1 MKAGDDDYDDY
12 DDEDNDTGTT
22 GTALTEQLDEI
33 WPHKL
38 TNPPPPGENASLER
52 QRRVLEARTPCAVP
66 EHQLD
71 AALTALFCV
80 ENAVIDPCSAD
91 AEGRVRNNALYR
103 CDRTMTLK
111 VLRRYVQMLS
121 GELVSEAMSEC

>member
-12 DDEDNDTGTT
+12 DDEDDDTGTT
-22 GTALTEQLDEI
+22 GTGFEEELDEV
-33 WPHKL
+33 WPFKL
-38 TNPPPPGENASLER
+38 TKAPPPGENASLER
-52 QRRVLEARTPCAVP
+52 QRRALEAHTPCAVP

-71 AALTALFCV
+71 AALTALLCV
-80 ENAVIDPCSAD
+80 ENAAIDPCSAD

-111 VLRRYVQMLS
+111 FLRRYVQMLS
-121 GELVSEAMSEC
+121 GELVSEC